1 MSGNAVTGSRDGTRY
16 EGRQKARRHDVV
28 IKNIMLT
35 GLLTCGGMWL
45 SGMFQPV
52 QAAPL
57 RATLPDG
64 RQVILFD
71 DQTWQYDTPNV
82 TLDSNDVPRSK
93 AEPKRSSAANTAG
106 AVAAGHLATGSAVSG
121 TALLG
126 SSATGTVVKSPAGN
140 TLPSMPASSHAASQM
155 AKSEIALSSMTSPAL
170 PVGVAIVP
178 GQTVADGTF
187 TRSDIGVTLLPATY
201 RDHTLSI
208 PTSLENFGINA
219 VIRIDVTA
227 RLLDEQG
234 KVVAK
239 QKHNVWTSIKRMPE
253 SYFRPDTTREG
264 RPLVFDVPKASRY
277 FLDVTISTVEFR

>member
-1 MSGNAVTGSRDGTRY
+1 MVIRDVP
-16 EGRQKARRHDVV
+16 AA
-28 IKNIMLT
+28 
-35 GLLTCGGMWL
+35 
-45 SGMFQPV
+45 

-82 TLDSNDVPRSK
+82 TLDSNDVPHPETDHNRS
-93 AEPKRSSAANTAG
+93 
-106 AVAAGHLATGSAVSG
+106 L
-121 TALLG
+121 
-126 SSATGTVVKSPAGN
+126 GTVTTISSSPSTS
-140 TLPSMPASSHAASQM
+140 TLPASPHAASQM

>member
-1 MSGNAVTGSRDGTRY
+1 
-16 EGRQKARRHDVV
+16 
-28 IKNIMLT
+28 
-35 GLLTCGGMWL
+35 
-45 SGMFQPV
+45 MFQPV

-82 TLDSNDVPRSK
+82 TLDSNDVPRPK

-106 AVAAGHLATGSAVSG
+106 AVAASSVAAGHLATGSSVSG
-121 TALLG
+121 TALSG
-126 SSATGTVVKSPAGN
+126 SSTTGTVVKSPAGN
-140 TLPSMPASSHAASQM
+140 TLPSTPASSHVASQM

-187 TRSDIGVTLLPATY
+187 TRSDVGVTLLPATY
-201 RDHTLSI
+201 RDYTLSI
-208 PTSLENFGINA
+208 PTLLENFGINA

-264 RPLVFDVPKASRY
+264 RPLVFDVPQASRY

>member
-1 MSGNAVTGSRDGTRY
+1 
-16 EGRQKARRHDVV
+16 
-28 IKNIMLT
+28 
-35 GLLTCGGMWL
+35 
-45 SGMFQPV
+45 
-52 QAAPL
+52 
-57 RATLPDG
+57 
-64 RQVILFD
+64 
-71 DQTWQYDTPNV
+71 
-82 TLDSNDVPRSK
+82 
-93 AEPKRSSAANTAG
+93 
-106 AVAAGHLATGSAVSG
+106 
-121 TALLG
+121 
-126 SSATGTVVKSPAGN
+126 
-140 TLPSMPASSHAASQM
+140 M